1 MSDGT
6 ATVVGDA
13 PCVLVVGDSAAADD
27 AMETLAARFDGA
39 SLLRERTLEGAR
51 ERLADRE
58 VHCLV
63 CPFVPANDGRSEPSG
78 TFLERLAAGADDR
91 PIVAVLDGDDAD
103 RTDRADCVDGTD
115 PDCADRALAAGAS
128 DVVARDESPTVL
140 TARVRNA
147 AERARFRLAAA
158 ETDLRYRSILE
169 SAGAVVW
176 VLDADGDIE
185 YATPAVESRMG
196 YTPTDLER
204 TAIDRLVHP
213 DDRAAVRET
222 LAFVTDAPVGTT
234 DRVTPRLGHADG
246 TWQVSELTLTN
257 RLADPTVEG
266 VVVTRTGAGSAADS
280 AIDDG
285 IRAGVDRLADAFF
298 TLGPRDE
305 LRYANDAAMSL
316 FIGTDTGIGGGTGT
330 ETSTA
335 ERSSDRADP
344 IGTVVWDLLPD
355 ELGEALYDG
364 VRAAETTG
372 SAETLETALPPLE
385 GRLAVTV
392 HPGDDGVSVH
402 AREQPPDAATAV
414 TEDRLELL
422 ESVVDALD
430 DGIAVLEGTTVRLA
444 NPALLD
450 LADADALVGR
460 ELEDVFADDLATT
473 IRERARS
480 PVIRWMD
487 PISGVLETDASPPV
501 DVFVAPLSDPDR
513 TLCVVRDRRGSRGA
527 ALSSIRRALV
537 ALRRAETPSAVRDAT
552 TAAVR
557 ELAGA
562 DVAVWYRAE
571 DDRFRP
577 ATVAAAER
585 IGGDKRSLEPPP
597 IDPDGSPLSDVLENE
612 GAIAQ
617 ADDDGAADHQETG
630 GLTVYERADLAGLL
644 ERAGLRAERVL
655 AVPVA
660 NRAVVLAT
668 STEPMAFDGLESDP
682 IDAVSDAATV
692 ALESLERADGL
703 RASRHERDRLE
714 AVVERTERVWDAG
727 QSILAADTREA
738 VERRLCEAIVS
749 LDPLESAGEIGLAW
763 VGHADDG
770 RKRVVPSTWVG
781 RDGEFLESTTV
792 PLETDVGAPTEAA
805 AAARAPVVLD
815 DLSIDRRE
823 QTTEDQSWR
832 RRLLERGFRSA
843 IGVALTAGGVRYGTL
858 TAYANRPSAFDDRT
872 RRACRHLASIAGAVI
887 GAIETKRALLAD
899 RITELE
905 VVIRDDAEALSSI
918 ARGIDR
924 PLDVR
929 AIVPRSSGGSTV
941 FCTVDGG
948 DADAI
953 QETIGSLSAV
963 DAISIVDRDT
973 GGTVLEIGLREPTV
987 ARAIAEHGGILRSVT
1002 PVDGRCRLVIEL
1014 GDPVDVRSFLDHLE
1028 RAHPGTELV
1037 ARRKRDRSPRP
1048 VRPFDDLSQHL
1059 SERQRRTLEAA
1070 YYGGFFEWPREH
1082 TGEEVAESIGIS
1094 QPTFSRH
1101 LRLAQRKLFELL
1113 FDELE
1118 AD

>member
-1 MSDGT
+1 
-6 ATVVGDA
+6 
-13 PCVLVVGDSAAADD
+13 
-27 AMETLAARFDGA
+27 
-39 SLLRERTLEGAR
+39 
-51 ERLADRE
+51 
-58 VHCLV
+58 
-63 CPFVPANDGRSEPSG
+63 
-78 TFLERLAAGADDR
+78 
-91 PIVAVLDGDDAD
+91 
-103 RTDRADCVDGTD
+103 
-115 PDCADRALAAGAS
+115 
-128 DVVARDESPTVL
+128 
-140 TARVRNA
+140 
-147 AERARFRLAAA
+147 
-158 ETDLRYRSILE
+158 
-169 SAGAVVW
+169 

-316 FIGTDTGIGGGTGT
+316 FIGTDTGIGG
-330 ETSTA
+330 
-335 ERSSDRADP
+335 
-344 IGTVVWDLLPD
+344 
-355 ELGEALYDG
+355 ELGPRRALRSARATAPTRSEPSSGTSFRTTSSARRSTTAFERPRRRAPLRRSKRPFLHSRGDSPSPFTPVTTVSRSTRG
-364 VRAAETTG
+364 NSPRCRDRGDRRPPRTPRVRRRRARRRDRR
-372 SAETLETALPPLE
+372 P
-385 GRLAVTV
+385 R
-392 HPGDDGVSVH
+392 GDDGS
-402 AREQPPDAATAV
+402 AA
-414 TEDRLELL
+414 
-422 ESVVDALD
+422 
-430 DGIAVLEGTTVRLA
+430 A

-792 PLETDVGAPTEAA
+792 PLETDVGARRKPRPR
-805 AAARAPVVLD
+805 RAPVVLD

-905 VVIRDDAEALSSI
+905 VVI
-918 ARGIDR
+918 
-924 PLDVR
+924 
-929 AIVPRSSGGSTV
+929 
-941 FCTVDGG
+941 
-948 DADAI
+948 
-953 QETIGSLSAV
+953 
-963 DAISIVDRDT
+963 
-973 GGTVLEIGLREPTV
+973 GT
-987 ARAIAEHGGILRSVT
+987 T
-1002 PVDGRCRLVIEL
+1002 P
-1014 GDPVDVRSFLDHLE
+1014 
-1028 RAHPGTELV
+1028 
-1037 ARRKRDRSPRP
+1037 KRYHRSPAASI
-1048 VRPFDDLSQHL
+1048 DHSTC
-1059 SERQRRTLEAA
+1059 ER
-1070 YYGGFFEWPREH
+1070 
-1082 TGEEVAESIGIS
+1082 
-1094 QPTFSRH
+1094 
-1101 LRLAQRKLFELL
+1101 
-1113 FDELE
+1113 
-1118 AD
+1118 